1 MSSWRHRFGY
11 DVIARTLALAVA
23 VVTAATTLAAAGA
36 DRIAMAS
43 RRTQAVSVDGRLDE
57 AAWSSAPPHG
67 DFWQREPD
75 EGASPSQRTEFRVL
89 YDDQAIYIGVRAH
102 DDNQARIRAMLHRR
116 DQASV
121 SDWVGVMLDSYH
133 DRRTAFGFGVN
144 AAGVQRDVLLYN
156 DTAEDVSWD
165 AVWSSATSIDATGW
179 SAEIRIPL
187 GQLRYSGNTN
197 QRWGLQ
203 VMRYI
208 GRDGEQSLWSP
219 SPRSAPGFVSNFG
232 ELDGLAGLIPSRRLE
247 VLPYATAGLG
257 RASDAGPDPLR
268 DAVDPRANIGIDAR
282 YGLTPAVTLTATINP
297 DFGQVEA
304 DPSEVNLSGNE
315 TFFAEKRPFFLE
327 GTEIFQ
333 VQLGEGGGPGGQDT
347 LFYSRRIGAA
357 PHGEIDG
364 EYVDVPLGTTIY
376 GAAKVAGKTAGGWS
390 FGVLDAVTA
399 EEKAVAVDG
408 MGARTTAVVEPLT
421 NYALAI
427 GRKDLREGRTSAAAA
442 LTHVARALGGTEVE
456 DQLHDQAATGAMTL
470 DHKWGKDD
478 GWRLTARGTG
488 SWVHGSAL
496 AILEDQ
502 LAFRHMFQ
510 RPDADHVEVDPTRT
524 SLAGWGGTWSVGGR
538 PGEHLQLAFGG
549 DLRSPG
555 FEANDLG
562 FHTGT
567 DRWVQWLW
575 GQYRDDE
582 AGDRVSTWQSNVDLW
597 WYGSQAPDFHGY
609 GMSTNTNATFN
620 NFWFV
625 GGGVNLEMQRV
636 DVGALRGGRSLVVE
650 PSFNTWTNIRSDGRR
665 SVSFE
670 ANLRSSRQPGTDSHG
685 YGTTIG
691 VTMQARSNLEL
702 FVGPNYD
709 RQVNDGQFVEEAVDL
724 DGASHHIFARI
735 FQHTVGLTLRGAWT
749 FTPDLSLQVYAQP
762 FVATGAYRELKQ
774 TTDTHAVRW
783 DDRFAPYQAGQVER
797 DANDVYVVDEDG
809 DGGADYVFSVPDFSF
824 RELRSNVVMRWQYRP
839 GSTVFFIWSHG
850 RSDAISDGE
859 LDVGRE
865 LRGLVRAPGENV
877 VMVKANY
884 WFGL

>member
-1 MSSWRHRFGY
+1 
-11 DVIARTLALAVA
+11 
-23 VVTAATTLAAAGA
+23 
-36 DRIAMAS
+36 
-43 RRTQAVSVDGRLDE
+43 
-57 AAWSSAPPHG
+57 
-67 DFWQREPD
+67 
-75 EGASPSQRTEFRVL
+75 
-89 YDDQAIYIGVRAH
+89 
-102 DDNQARIRAMLHRR
+102 
-116 DQASV
+116 
-121 SDWVGVMLDSYH
+121 
-133 DRRTAFGFGVN
+133 
-144 AAGVQRDVLLYN
+144 
-156 DTAEDVSWD
+156 
-165 AVWSSATSIDATGW
+165 VWSSATSIDATGW
-179 SAEIRIPL
+179 TAELRIPL
-187 GQLRYSGNTN
+187 GQLRFSGKTD

-232 ELDGLAGLIPSRRLE
+232 ELDGLAGLAPSRRLE

-315 TFFAEKRPFFLE
+315 TFFVEKRPFFLE

-333 VQLGEGGGPGGQDT
+333 VQIGEGGGPGGKDT

-364 EYVDVPLGTTIY
+364 AYVDAPLGTTIF

-399 EEKAVAVDG
+399 EEEAVAVDG
-408 MGARTTAVVEPLT
+408 LGARTRAVVEPLT

-427 GRKDLREGRTSAAAA
+427 GRKDLRDGRTSAAAA
-442 LTHVARALGGTEVE
+442 FTHVARALDGTEVA
-456 DQLHDQAATGAMTL
+456 DLLHDQAVTGAMTL

-478 GWRLTARGTG
+478 GWHLTARGTG

-524 SLAGWGGTWSVGGR
+524 SMAGWGGTWSVGGR
-538 PGEHLQLAFGG
+538 PSEHLQVAVGG

-562 FHTGT
+562 YHTGT
-567 DRWVQWLW
+567 DRWIQWLW

-625 GGGVNLEMQRV
+625 GGGVNLEMQRL
-636 DVGALRGGRSLVVE
+636 DAGALRGGRSLVVE
-650 PSFNTWTNIRSDGRR
+650 PSFDTWTNIHSDGRR
-665 SVSFE
+665 PVSFE
-670 ANLRSSRQPGTDSHG
+670 ANLRSWRQPGTDSHA

-709 RQVNDGQFVEEAVDL
+709 RQVKDGQFVEEAVDL
-724 DGASHHIFARI
+724 NGASHHVFARI

-774 TTDTHAVRW
+774 TADTHAVRW
-783 DDRFAPYQAGQVER
+783 DDRFAPYQPGQVER
-797 DANDVYVVDEDG
+797 GADDVYVVDDDG

-850 RSDAISDGE
+850 RSDAIADGE